1 MSTTISPCWR
11 RYFVGSRQAFSV
23 AEGVMAHKVKDDVVV
38 DVVVITRQERDLR
51 SGHGVIESIRLACA
65 SDP

>member
-1 MSTTISPCWR
+1 
-11 RYFVGSRQAFSV
+11 
-23 AEGVMAHKVKDDVVV
+23 MAHKVKDDVVV